1 MQNNKHV
8 SVSSSADLFA
18 HVPALGSL
26 LAREREQSRPARN
39 TAIMQKNKRVS
50 VSSSA
55 DLFAHVPALGSLL
68 ARQREQSRPARKT
81 ATTKDDEQKA
91 LKPRATLQNA
101 SIKPNS
107 TATLALDLFP
117 SVPGSRSCFSMPQTR
132 RQAKS
137 TRPEKL
143 ALQRKPTTTTTEP
156 TDSTAALFA
165 AVPGLGCVSAP
176 QPSRPMRLNN
186 NRSSKLAKKW
196 SSTKP
201 NKSAAALFSY
211 VPGLGCVTVPRSV
224 KASYE
229 TAPSTTKQL

>member
-18 HVPALGSL
+18 HVPALGS
-26 LAREREQSRPARN
+26 
-39 TAIMQKNKRVS
+39 
-50 VSSSA
+50 
-55 DLFAHVPALGSLL
+55 FL
-68 ARQREQSRPARKT
+68 ARQREQSRPALKT
-81 ATTKDDEQKA
+81 ATTTGDAQKA

-107 TATLALDLFP
+107 TAALALDLFP
-117 SVPGSRSCFSMPQTR
+117 SVPGSRSCFSMPQTP
-132 RQAKS
+132 RQAKSKS

-143 ALQRKPTTTTTEP
+143 ALKRKPTTSTTTTTTKP

-165 AVPGLGCVSAP
+165 TVPGLGCVSAP
-176 QPSRPMRLNN
+176 RPSRPTLLNN
-186 NRSSKLAKKW
+186 RPSNLAKKW

-201 NKSAAALFSY
+201 NKSAASLFSY
-211 VPGLGCVTVPRSV
+211 VPGLGCVTAPRSV

-229 TAPSTTKQL
+229 TAPCRTKQL